1 MIGFSNH
8 EVDEIHSDTFDLLN
22 ANFTVLQKDFETG
35 GIFGGGVGIA
45 GTSICAST

>member
-1 MIGFSNH
+1 MISFSNH
-8 EVDEIHSDTFDLLN
+8 EVDEIHSDTFDLPN

-35 GIFGGGVGIA
+35 GIFGGVGIA